1 MIIFSAIIVFF
12 LTFFSIENNVYSQ
25 VTEQISNKKIN
36 ICATSYPDYIPLSYI
51 YQINNDAIFY
61 NIFEEPLQNILNES
75 NVSVKLQSNLTY
87 MDNIYATKK
96 GQCDLLLGMY
106 NETQNEIKEF
116 EQIEYLYPAIIS
128 NPINL
133 IMLPGNV
140 SKIRSMNDLKKLKGV
155 YISKEYFSD
164 YIMEIFENYDIQ
176 PEENIEKV
184 YEKLFLG
191 EIDFIVGGYYYH
203 YIQAIKLGLK
213 DYISFSKKPLWNIP
227 MFIGLSQRSPN
238 YKRLKILLSKKI
250 VDKSFSEDV
259 EKELKNHITE
269 LELNSVG
276 VVPPSFI
283 LKQDTNVLTPADEIK

>member
-1 MIIFSAIIVFF
+1 MF
-12 LTFFSIENNVYSQ
+12 
-25 VTEQISNKKIN
+25 
-36 ICATSYPDYIPLSYI
+36 
-51 YQINNDAIFY
+51 
-61 NIFEEPLQNILNES
+61 
-75 NVSVKLQSNLTY
+75 
-87 MDNIYATKK
+87 
-96 GQCDLLLGMY
+96 
-106 NETQNEIKEF
+106 
-116 EQIEYLYPAIIS
+116 
-128 NPINL
+128 
-133 IMLPGNV
+133 
-140 SKIRSMNDLKKLKGV
+140 
-155 YISKEYFSD
+155 
-164 YIMEIFENYDIQ
+164 YDIQ
-176 PEENIEKV
+176 PEENVEKV

-227 MFIGLSQRSPN
+227 MFIGLSQKSPN